1 MIKFEIEKFVEEVE
15 SELLNYEDLDVKDM
29 LNFKKGFMELV
40 EKNKISK
47 KNFKDG
53 VHFEIFDE
61 MEIFTIAD
69 DYVDAVFNNDLK
81 TFWKSFE

>member
-1 MIKFEIEKFVEEVE
+1 MIKYELEDFIAEIEA
-15 SELLNYEDLDVKDM
+15 ELLNYEDLSAKDTT
-29 LNFKKGFMELV
+29 NFKVGFMELV

-53 VHFEIFDE
+53 IHFEIFDE

-69 DYVDAVFNNDLK
+69 DYVQALFNNDLK
-81 TFWKSFE
+81 SFWKSFE

>member
-1 MIKFEIEKFVEEVE
+1 MIKYELDKFCAEIEA
-15 SELLNYEDLDVKDM
+15 ELLNYEELEASDII
-29 LNFKKGFMELV
+29 NFKKGFMELV

-53 VHFEIFDE
+53 IHFEIFDE
-61 MEIFTIAD
+61 MEMFTIAD
-69 DYVDAVFNNDLK
+69 DYVQAIFNNDLK

>member
-1 MIKFEIEKFVEEVE
+1 MIKYELDDFVAEIEA
-15 SELLNYEDLDVKDM
+15 ELLNYEELDAAATI
-29 LNFKKGFMELV
+29 NFKKGFMELV

-69 DYVDAVFNNDLK
+69 DYVQAIFNNDLK
-81 TFWKSFE
+81 SFWKSFE